1 MSKKSEKLTKKG
13 SAPQPTTTTIN
24 RSDSKRNQV
33 IAYMKT
39 VDQATLR
46 QIYDNVYFRYYNNWN
61 RYLGQIMSVLVND
74 GVVKRIKPGVFTLVK
89 KQDTSQLNL
98 F

>member
-1 MSKKSEKLTKKG
+1 M
-13 SAPQPTTTTIN
+13 IN
-24 RSDSKRNQV
+24 RSDSKREQV
-33 IAYMKT
+33 IAYLKT

-46 QIYDNVYFRYYNNWN
+46 QIYDNVHFRYYNGWS
-61 RYLGQIMSVLVND
+61 RYLGQIMSRLVD
-74 GVVKRIKPGVFTLVK
+74 AGMAKRIKPGVFTLVK